1 MPNFINGSKELNS
14 CRLCGAEFLKEKLVL
29 KDSPLANELFATKP
43 EAIRADRF
51 PLALVM
57 CSKCKHVQ
65 LQDIVDPSRLFASY
79 VYKSGTSRTFQIH
92 FDDLA
97 EAIVEKHGT
106 GVLVLEVGSN
116 DGTLLKSLSE
126 RGARAIGIEPS
137 ESLCLLS
144 EEMNLNVVH
153 GMLDEQTIS
162 IALPNSEKVDVVV
175 ANNVFAHIDD
185 IAGALDVISRITREG
200 GSFIFEVA
208 HLQSLI
214 EKSLFDTIYHEHM
227 SYHSVL
233 ALEPF
238 LGKGNFKIYDVEK
251 IPTHGGSI
259 RVFAR
264 KVSDESKFEASSN
277 VERILEEEI
286 NAGLNSPEL
295 LVRLRDSISRI
306 RENSSGILSDTE
318 ENYVLFGYGAPA
330 KLVTFMN
337 EMDLERLPFVGVVDD
352 NIDKQGKYL
361 PGSGIP
367 IVPNFDLIE
376 LAKVSTK
383 PLAVVIF
390 PWNLKDEIVEKL
402 RPFLPAG
409 SRAIW
414 LLPSPEMVTF

>member
-1 MPNFINGSKELNS
+1 
-14 CRLCGAEFLKEKLVL
+14 
-29 KDSPLANELFATKP
+29 LAK
-43 EAIRADRF
+43 
-51 PLALVM
+51 
-57 CSKCKHVQ
+57 
-65 LQDIVDPSRLFASY
+65 
-79 VYKSGTSRTFQIH
+79 
-92 FDDLA
+92 
-97 EAIVEKHGT
+97 AIVEKHGT

-153 GMLDEQTIS
+153 GMLDEQTVS
-162 IALPNSEKVDVVV
+162 IALPNNEKVDVVV

-185 IAGALDVISRITREG
+185 IAGALDVISRITGEG

-238 LGKGNFKIYDVEK
+238 LGKANFKIYDVEK

-264 KVSDESKFEASSN
+264 KVSDKSEFAASSN
-277 VERILEEEI
+277 VESILEEEI
-286 NAGLNSPEL
+286 TAGLNSPEL

-306 RENSSGILSDTE
+306 RESSRMLFSDIE

-337 EMDLERLPFVGVVDD
+337 EMDLQKLPFIGVVDD
-352 NIDKQGKYL
+352 NIDKQGKFL

-367 IVPNFDLIE
+367 IVPNVDLIE

-402 RPFLPAG
+402 RAFLPAG